1 MKNLLNSQYYRN
13 FATKTKQVIDMDNNS
28 KKSSYWILG
37 LVLFLG
43 IALQHIPAKAAMQP
57 NYYKQWMGL
66 SSEVLLERGHQY
78 SEITVKPDSALVC
91 FSIVANR
98 YNKQMSDKE
107 KHQCCVAYIGKW
119 YTFFFLYFDHG
130 KSMEALTQAQEI
142 DEETNG
148 KEQARINL
156 NFGCMYQTLAEQGE
170 DNRQYDLALTHYSK
184 AFQKA
189 LEDKQMGIAN
199 MAFSNILTISYE
211 LGKIS
216 TIEANYKKYVEANK
230 GEKDERISYD
240 ILHYKGLLML
250 SQGKYQQAIEI
261 FKKAR
266 NLLPNK
272 YTYIRYK
279 VVANDYLAKAY
290 ALSGQYQEAINTLYE
305 NLAIAKRIDM
315 KDLKLEVY
323 KYLSQYYGA
332 MGNKDEES
340 KWRIEYLSIKD
351 TLLNYQ
357 QVASVNEAQ
366 FLAEMKKVDEQMAQE
381 AQKRRTIT
389 ISLFLA
395 LGIAAIIAI
404 FLLIVYQKNK
414 LLARRN
420 RKLYSNNVE
429 MLRKEEEERKR
440 RQAMEQTIAQLKQE
454 QNFNQEESRKE
465 FSDTNDEKRN
475 IKYKNSN
482 LSDDQKQ
489 QLLNEIR
496 EAMENSEKIFDLNF
510 TQDQLAEMVHS
521 KSKYVS
527 QVINELCDCNFSTF
541 INEYR
546 VKEACQ
552 RINDS
557 EHFGN
562 LTIEAISL
570 SVGFKSRSTFNTAF
584 RKFTG
589 LTPGEYLKIAREK
602 R

>member
-1 MKNLLNSQYYRN
+1 MKHNR
-13 FATKTKQVIDMDNNS
+13 
-28 KKSSYWILG
+28 KKVCHKLFWGIL
-37 LVLFLG
+37 FWG
-43 IALQHIPAKAAMQP
+43 ITMLYIPAKAAMQP

-66 SSEVLLERGHQY
+66 SSEVLLEKGHQY
-78 SEITVKPDSALVC
+78 SEIKIKPDSALVC

-107 KHQCCVAYIGKW
+107 KQQCCVAFIGKW
-119 YTFFFLYFDHG
+119 YTFFFLYFDHA
-130 KSMEALTQAQEI
+130 KSMEALTRAQEI
-142 DEETNG
+142 SEESNG
-148 KEQARINL
+148 KEQARIDL

-170 DNRQYDLALTHYSK
+170 DNKQYELALAHYNK
-184 AFQKA
+184 AFQRA
-189 LEDKQMGIAN
+189 LQEKQMGIAN

-216 TIEANYKKYVEANK
+216 STERSFRKYVEANK
-230 GEKDERISYD
+230 GEKDYRIEYD
-240 ILHYKGLLML
+240 IMHYKGLVML
-250 SQGKYQQAIEI
+250 SQGKYQQAIET
-261 FKKAR
+261 FNTAR
-266 NLLPNK
+266 ELLPNE
-272 YTYIRYK
+272 YTYTRYK
-279 VVANDYLAKAY
+279 VVANNYVAKAY
-290 ALSGQYQEAINTLYE
+290 ALSGQYKEAINTLYE
-305 NLAIAKRIDM
+305 NLEIAKRVDM

-332 MGNKDEES
+332 IGDKDEES

-351 TLLNYQ
+351 SLLNYQ
-357 QVASVNEAQ
+357 QVASVNETQ

-389 ISLFLA
+389 LSLCVA
-395 LGIAAIIAI
+395 LGIAVIIAI
-404 FLLIVYQKNK
+404 FLLIVYRKNK
-414 LLARRN
+414 LLAKRN
-420 RKLYSNNVE
+420 RKLYYNNVE

-440 RQAMEQTIAQLKQE
+440 RQAMEQTIAQLKQAK
-454 QNFNQEESRKE
+454 ESKLNE
-465 FSDTNDEKRN
+465 NNIEIADSNDEKKN

-482 LSDDQKQ
+482 LSDEQKL
-489 QLLNEIR
+489 QLLNIIKET
-496 EAMENSEKIFDLNF
+496 MERSEKIYDLNF

-527 QVINELCDCNFSTF
+527 QVINELCNCNFSAF

-557 EHFGN
+557 DYYGN

-570 SVGFKSRSTFNTAF
+570 SVGFKSRTTFNTAF

-602 R
+602 E